1 MKVKSK
7 ILVQTEPKHIHKNG
21 VLKSCIGFLLL
32 PQELAQTLWL
42 KATQSD
48 QLTVSMGQKFRYGFQ
63 CGTRLQCRQVLA
75 ATGIPS
81 RIQDTLLSSQMME
94 EFSSLRSEDLS
105 SSKQVGEVQQSE
117 DGQGDKMVSRTSWET
132 CEELS
137 ATESRNRCPQS
148 LGVIF
153 QNMFTGTLISTI
165 VIHVIL

>member
-1 MKVKSK
+1 M
-7 ILVQTEPKHIHKNG
+7 
-21 VLKSCIGFLLL
+21 
-32 PQELAQTLWL
+32 
-42 KATQSD
+42 
-48 QLTVSMGQKFRYGFQ
+48 
-63 CGTRLQCRQVLA
+63 LA

-137 ATESRNRCPQS
+137 ATESRNRCP
-148 LGVIF
+148 
-153 QNMFTGTLISTI
+153 
-165 VIHVIL
+165 